1 MSSRLFQTVRE
12 KLGLAYT
19 VYSYGTAYAHSGTLV
34 VYAGVN
40 AENYMKSV
48 EAVYKCI
55 EDIKRKNISKEE
67 FVRGKEQLKSSSIF
81 AQESTSSQ
89 MLLYGKE
96 LLYSGRLYDFE
107 ERVAKVNAVTIDD
120 VYEAIEN
127 NFDSSNMAAS
137 VVGKVEKPLNI

>member
-1 MSSRLFQTVRE
+1 
-12 KLGLAYT
+12 
-19 VYSYGTAYAHSGTLV
+19 
-34 VYAGVN
+34 
-40 AENYMKSV
+40 
-48 EAVYKCI
+48 
-55 EDIKRKNISKEE
+55 
-67 FVRGKEQLKSSSIF
+67 
-81 AQESTSSQ
+81 